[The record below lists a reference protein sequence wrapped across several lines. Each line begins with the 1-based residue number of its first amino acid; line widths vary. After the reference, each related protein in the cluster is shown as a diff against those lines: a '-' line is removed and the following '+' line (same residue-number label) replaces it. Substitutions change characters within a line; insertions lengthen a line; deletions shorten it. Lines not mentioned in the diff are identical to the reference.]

1 MWCLSASFNCYFA
14 CVDCRST
21 CISSTIITRIHFS
34 WWKAIYWLDSK
45 WFGFIHTSRTHELA
59 EHGDHVSSVYLM
71 FWKCKI
77 SQSSHNNTRYTE
89 QEWTYRLADLI
100 IDRKRNSANIWICIT
115 NNRKNCISSHSR
127 TPLTEYYIHD
137 HGIKA
142 CMFVNG
148 KLFTCGIQNW
158 TVFFALP
165 ALSIFDVTINGMAW
179 ISPATN

>member
-1 MWCLSASFNCYFA
+1 MIAAHNLSTLALAFLLGGLADVMFIGFIQLFFFA

-45 WFGFIHTSRTHELA
+45 WIGFIHTSRTHELA

-100 IDRKRNSANIWICIT
+100 IVRKRNSANIWICIT

-127 TPLTEYYIHD
+127 TPLTE
-137 HGIKA
+137 
-142 CMFVNG
+142 
-148 KLFTCGIQNW
+148 
-158 TVFFALP
+158 
-165 ALSIFDVTINGMAW
+165 
-179 ISPATN
+179 